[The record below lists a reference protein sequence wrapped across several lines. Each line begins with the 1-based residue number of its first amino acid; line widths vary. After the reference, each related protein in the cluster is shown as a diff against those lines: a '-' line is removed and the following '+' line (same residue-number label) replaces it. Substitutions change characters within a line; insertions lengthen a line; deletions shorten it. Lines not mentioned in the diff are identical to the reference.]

1 MNYQNIK
8 TFEDA
13 LAATGETFNLPDGLS
28 ADTIAYEK
36 LKIVAKA
43 LNEGWTPDWTNSK
56 ERKYTVVL
64 YNYQPGGV
72 GFVDSGC
79 DYWNSVTYCGSR
91 LCYPS
96 AEIAMYAGKQFRDL
110 YNQFFN

>member
-13 LAATGETFNLPDGLS
+13 LAVTGETFNLPDGLS

-43 LNEGWTPDWTNSK
+43 LNEGWYPDWTDGSQ
-56 ERKYTVVL
+56 RKYQVVL

-72 GFVDSGC
+72 GFDASNFA
-79 DYWNSVTYCGSR
+79 YWATATTCGSR

-96 AEIAMYAGKQFRDL
+96 AEIALYAGEQFRDL